1 MQYLTGRL
9 SLFFHC
15 LVSILLLFFSYCKKE
30 TYYTKDAIVKD
41 IQGDC
46 GHVIY
51 VDYYIYQPRNLPDS
65 LKIDSLRVTLTF
77 KLLERAP
84 ECYGNVP
91 VEDMIHIQHIRR
103 KL

>member
-1 MQYLTGRL
+1 MNRRVVAYNKL
-9 SLFFHC
+9 SI
-15 LVSILLLFFSYCKKE
+15 ILLLSYIVSMSACSKNDYI
-30 TYYTKDAIVKD
+30 TADALVKN

-46 GHVIY
+46 GFVIY

-65 LKIDSLRVTLTF
+65 LKVDSLPITLTY
-77 KLLERAP
+77 LLLHRAP
-84 ECYGNVP
+84 ECYGTVP